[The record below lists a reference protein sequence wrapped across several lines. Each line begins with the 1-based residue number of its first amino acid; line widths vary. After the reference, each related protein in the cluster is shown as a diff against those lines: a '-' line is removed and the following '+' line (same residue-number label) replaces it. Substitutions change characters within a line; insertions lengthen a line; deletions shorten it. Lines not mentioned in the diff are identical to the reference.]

1 MESVGNEIGEAKE
14 ETEVFTTEPAE
25 LTEKSFGF
33 ALPTPLPQ
41 W

>member
-25 LTEKSFGF
+25 LTEKD
-33 ALPTPLPQ
+33 LVLLC
-41 W
+41 